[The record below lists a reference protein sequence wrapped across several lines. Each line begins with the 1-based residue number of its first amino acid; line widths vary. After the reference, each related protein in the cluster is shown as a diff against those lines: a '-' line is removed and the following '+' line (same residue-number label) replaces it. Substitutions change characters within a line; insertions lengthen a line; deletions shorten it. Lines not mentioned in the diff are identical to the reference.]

1 MQIDHLTVP
10 VRDYET
16 AKRFYAEAL
25 RPLGFEILLDW
36 HDRKR
41 AYFGVPDRPS
51 SFWVVESTFAG
62 ALEVSLA
69 VPDAGSVAAFHAASL
84 AAGGRSLAEPGVQ
97 PEHNDGYYAARIADF
112 DGNSIEAV
120 ARVAVESLPHSRLA
134 GTLSAP
140 RVSAAA

>member
-1 MQIDHLTVP
+1 MWTGLKRVALDRKERSIYSPSMNIDHLTVP
-10 VRDYET
+10 VRNYET

-36 HDRKR
+36 HDRRR
-41 AYFGVPDRPS
+41 AYFGVSDRPS

-69 VPDAGSVAAFHAASL
+69 VPDAGSVAAFHTASL

-97 PEHNDGYYAARIADF
+97 PDRNNYYAARIADF
-112 DGNSIEAV
+112 D
-120 ARVAVESLPHSRLA
+120 
-134 GTLSAP
+134 
-140 RVSAAA
+140 